1 MKLEN
6 LQNNNLE
13 LNNNIVNEKTQKKF
27 LESTL
32 GKAVNTAIDIGI
44 RAILPDFVENEV
56 ISIKNNLLN
65 YGLKDRYK
73 TNNR

>member
-13 LNNNIVNEKTQKKF
+13 VNNKIVNEKTQKSF

-32 GKAVNTAIDIGI
+32 GKAVNTAIDIGL
-44 RAILPDFVENEV
+44 RAILPDFVENQV
-56 ISIKNNLLN
+56 IGIKNNLLN
-65 YGLKDRYK
+65 YGLKDRY
-73 TNNR
+73 

>member
-13 LNNNIVNEKTQKKF
+13 LNNKIVNEKNQKSF

-32 GKAVNTAIDIGI
+32 GKAVNSAIDIGL
-44 RAILPDFVENEV
+44 RAILPDFVENQV
-56 ISIKNNLLN
+56 IGIKNNLLD
-65 YGLKDRYK
+65 YGLKDRY
-73 TNNR
+73 

>member
-13 LNNNIVNEKTQKKF
+13 LNNKIVNENTQKSF

-32 GKAVNTAIDIGI
+32 GKAVNTAIDIGL
-44 RAILPDFVENEV
+44 RAILPDFVENQV
-56 ISIKNNLLN
+56 IGIKNNLLD
-65 YGLKDRYK
+65 YGLKDRY
-73 TNNR
+73 

>member
-13 LNNNIVNEKTQKKF
+13 VNNKIVNENTQKSF
-27 LESTL
+27 LETTL
-32 GKAVNTAIDIGI
+32 GKTVNTAIDIGL

-56 ISIKNNLLN
+56 IGIKNNLLN
-65 YGLKDRYK
+65 YGLKDRY
-73 TNNR
+73 

>member
-13 LNNNIVNEKTQKKF
+13 LNNKIVNEKTQKSF

-32 GKAVNTAIDIGI
+32 GKAVNTAVDIGL
-44 RAILPDFVENEV
+44 RAILPDFVENQV
-56 ISIKNNLLN
+56 IGIKNNLLN
-65 YGLKDRYK
+65 YGLKDRY
-73 TNNR
+73 

>member
-13 LNNNIVNEKTQKKF
+13 LNNKIVNENTQKIF
-27 LESTL
+27 LETTL
-32 GKAVNTAIDIGI
+32 GKTVNTAIDIGL

-56 ISIKNNLLN
+56 IGIKNNLLN
-65 YGLKDRYK
+65 YGLKDRY
-73 TNNR
+73 

>member
-13 LNNNIVNEKTQKKF
+13 LNNKIVNEKNQKSF

-32 GKAVNTAIDIGI
+32 GKAVNTAIDIGL
-44 RAILPDFVENEV
+44 RAILPDFVENQV
-56 ISIKNNLLN
+56 IGIKNNLLD
-65 YGLKDRYK
+65 YGLKDRY
-73 TNNR
+73 

>member
-13 LNNNIVNEKTQKKF
+13 LNNKIVNEKTQKSF

-32 GKAVNTAIDIGI
+32 GKAVNTAIDIGL
-44 RAILPDFVENEV
+44 RAILPDFVENQV
-56 ISIKNNLLN
+56 IGIKNNLLN
-65 YGLKDRYK
+65 YGLKDRY
-73 TNNR
+73 

>member
-13 LNNNIVNEKTQKKF
+13 LNNKIVNENTQKSF
-27 LESTL
+27 LETTL
-32 GKAVNTAIDIGI
+32 GKTVNTAIDIGL

-56 ISIKNNLLN
+56 IGIKNNLLN
-65 YGLKDRYK
+65 YGLKDRY
-73 TNNR
+73 

>member
-13 LNNNIVNEKTQKKF
+13 LNNKIVNEKNQKSF

-32 GKAVNTAIDIGI
+32 GKAVNTAVDIGL
-44 RAILPDFVENEV
+44 RAILPDFVENQV
-56 ISIKNNLLN
+56 IGIKNNLLN
-65 YGLKDRYK
+65 YGLKDRY
-73 TNNR
+73 

>member
-13 LNNNIVNEKTQKKF
+13 LNNKIVNEKTQKGF

-32 GKAVNTAIDIGI
+32 GKAVNTAIDIGL
-44 RAILPDFVENEV
+44 RAILPDFVENQV
-56 ISIKNNLLN
+56 IGIKNNLLN
-65 YGLKDRYK
+65 YGLKDRY
-73 TNNR
+73 